1 LPLAGLLLFLVYK
14 ATGYLL
20 APKPTFAA
28 FSDPGVAGVADE
40 KGILPLDF
48 QLVLNPNIAGGAY
61 SVTTDE
67 AKLVRNTDALETRQ
81 ILEI

>member
-20 APKPTFAA
+20 AAKPTFAA
-28 FSDPGVAGVADE
+28 FSDPGAAGIADE

-48 QLVLNPNIAGGAY
+48 QLVLNPNVAGGAY
-61 SVTTDE
+61 SVKTDE
-67 AKLVRNTDALETRQ
+67 VRLIRNADALETRQ